1 MSLIKLAATKWKTMI
16 SSLSDNSVKRLSNL
30 IPDKKKYI
38 QGLETGLVNRTKAL
52 EQQRGINIITR
63 YKNSRTINLA
73 KDLGIKD
80 TEIDKVKVPLP
91 NSTIPL
97 DGRNYYVIGPRS
109 HRSNVWSMLGGKE
122 KFSNN
127 DSKIINLHARNHEL
141 TEVSRIDKIIKKKSE
156 INIDPNI
163 INKIKKRGLHR
174 VSENDLSQLNPH
186 LLEPK
191 FHSHIDKKVLNT
203 DRNFINKTPYPKISR
218 FIKEFRENEKEHV
231 DLAF

>member
-38 QGLETGLVNRTKAL
+38 QGLETGLANRTKAL

-63 YKNSRTINLA
+63 YKNSRTINL

-91 NSTIPL
+91 NSTVPL
-97 DGRNYYVIGPRS
+97 DSRNYYVIGPRS

-141 TEVSRIDKIIKKKSE
+141 TEISRMDKIIKKKPE
-156 INIDPNI
+156 ININPNI
-163 INKIKKRGLHR
+163 INKIKKRGLYR

-218 FIKEFRENEKEHV
+218 FIKEIRENEKEHV